1 MRSIVLTALS
11 LALLTSSLSALNTP
25 SSSKFDRRISYAT
38 YNADDVFLVKCK
50 NGYVS
55 MLQFADNERIVN
67 IATGFSSG
75 WEIVDKENFLFI
87 KPKAYVINESE
98 QNAPKTMTDSNGDE
112 IDFQMPSVIQPNA
125 KEWNTNLI
133 VTTTNKIYIFDL
145 RLDEENINYRV
156 KFNYPQDEKLKE
168 QNKKQALELAK
179 KQIDEKKE
187 LDTEVDKVNVPR
199 NWDFMMHVNKG
210 SDTIAPDF
218 VYDDGVFTYIG
229 FNSTKTIPSIFL
241 FDEANKESI
250 LNTHLKKDGNYDVLV
265 VHKIAQKLLLRSGD
279 KLVGIMNNSYGKNPL
294 SKTYDTTKQ
303 NIEREILDNGSK

>member
-25 SSSKFDRRISYAT
+25 SSSKFDRRVSYAT

-98 QNAPKTMTDSNGDE
+98 QNTPKTMTDSNGDE

-156 KFNYPQDEKLKE
+156 KFNYPLDEKLKE

-187 LDTEVDKVNVPR
+187 LAKDAVETTRFEGQYRVLASVDASLRQSVLFSNTNTFNYYRKSIELGIRQLHVLSDIYHNQSTSNV
-199 NWDFMMHVNKG
+199 
-210 SDTIAPDF
+210 TLL
-218 VYDDGVFTYIG
+218 
-229 FNSTKTIPSIFL
+229 KT
-241 FDEANKESI
+241 
-250 LNTHLKKDGNYDVLV
+250 
-265 VHKIAQKLLLRSGD
+265 
-279 KLVGIMNNSYGKNPL
+279 
-294 SKTYDTTKQ
+294 
-303 NIEREILDNGSK
+303 